1 MRAAC
6 VCACWPIGDAATA
19 TFFTPVTV
27 SSHGIE
33 GLARCCITAA
43 IGVVRLELRGACT
56 RPAAEELRCFAGV
69 PLLMVV
75 VVAVLLLLL
84 LLLLPFAADAERR
97 ALPRGADFV
106 ATGRSDGPGCM
117 AAAATATDEKPAA
130 AATPLATASTAGG
143 TTAAGTCCGACSV
156 LSTWTRVTLLS
167 SRSGTGSC
175 RLPSWSPPAKA
186 ANATTAAASVPAQRA
201 PAEMVFAAAD
211 SRRGVDGKGCEGETP
226 LLIVPVRGPDPTLEF
241 GVRYCWVN

>member
-84 LLLLPFAADAERR
+84 LLLPFAADAERR

-106 ATGRSDGPGCM
+106 ATGRSGLGCTAVAATAAHENV
-117 AAAATATDEKPAA
+117 AAAAMPFATV
-130 AATPLATASTAGG
+130 STAGG
-143 TTAAGTCCGACSV
+143 ATDAAALWGACSAPI
-156 LSTWTRVTLLS
+156 TWTSTELLCS
-167 SRSGTGSC
+167 WTGTGSC
-175 RLPSWSPPAKA
+175 RLPSWGPPVKA
-186 ANATTAAASVPAQRA
+186 ASATAAAASAPAQSA
-201 PAEMVFAAAD
+201 PAGMAFAVSD
-211 SRRGVDGKGCEGETP
+211 SRKGADGMGCEGET
-226 LLIVPVRGPDPTLEF
+226 LLPIVPVRGPVPTLDF
-241 GVRYCWVN
+241 GERYCWVN